1 MLLNILSLLYAQKQ
15 NQSAS
20 LFRAAKPFY
29 FSGLIAYSQRNDHFC
44 GCKGTN
50 NMWNTQHFL
59 SAKSKDLSF
68 FILWI

>member
-1 MLLNILSLLYAQKQ
+1 MFTHAQKQ

-44 GCKGTN
+44 GCKGTKI
-50 NMWNTQHFL
+50 
-59 SAKSKDLSF
+59 SATDQIYLAF
-68 FILWI
+68 FIISIS